1 MRLKLLSGLVVLA
14 LSTGIAVAQTLQP
27 LPTPDLSGLDAA
39 RNAEVREA
47 RATFDKAIVGK
58 SGVSLAELYGNIAAV
73 YARAQ
78 LLDVAVVAIDNA
90 ARSAPLDDRW
100 PYLQGALARMRGKHA
115 EARTAFERSL
125 KLNGMYLPTRIA
137 LAEEML
143 RSGEVDAAGKLLAVG
158 LAEYERQ
165 PALRAMLADVA
176 FRQKRYKEAVAYLNE
191 ALRLDPRAT
200 SLYGALARA
209 EEAAGNAEGARAAQA
224 KAGDV
229 PPFLE
234 DPLLGRLLPAPV
246 LANVA
251 KATAAAN
258 PASPAGAATTSPAGQ
273 PASTDPRQAAIGEA
287 NFLLAAGK
295 QAEARAALDKALA
308 TQANDVVLLAAY
320 ARIELASN
328 RPDAARARAAA
339 ATAANPRSIA
349 AWLTQGHVLE
359 VTGDDAGARSAYERA
374 VAIEPKAARAQVA
387 LGNLALRGGRTAD
400 AITAYRAATAA
411 QPDDPETWA
420 HLLAAQ
426 FLAGQCAA
434 ALRET
439 AANAT
444 REARNPLFADLNIRA
459 VSTCPAATSAQKQ
472 AVLADAKALYR
483 QAPAQDIAQTAE
495 TYALALA
502 ANGQWQEAA
511 QTQGSSIYEAATLGD
526 QAATAQYREFF
537 QRFQAQQMPTKPWA
551 DAHPLLKP
559 PRPVAAAARAPSGAA
574 PARK

>member
-1 MRLKLLSGLVVLA
+1 MMPKLLSGLVLLA
-14 LSTGIAVAQTLQP
+14 LSSGLASAQTLQP
-27 LPTPDLSGLDAA
+27 LPTPNLSGLDAA

-58 SGVSLAELYGNIAAV
+58 SGVTLAELYGNIAAV

-137 LAEEML
+137 LAGELL
-143 RSGEVDAAGKLLAVG
+143 RGGDVDGAGKLLSVG
-158 LAEYERQ
+158 LAEHEGQ

-176 FRQKRYKEAVAYLNE
+176 YRQQRYKEAIAYLNE

-209 EEAAGNAEGARAAQA
+209 EEAAGNAAGARAAQA
-224 KAGDV
+224 RAGDV
-229 PPFLE
+229 PPYLE
-234 DPLLGRLLPAPV
+234 DPLLARLLPEPV

-251 KATAAAN
+251 KAVGATNASNAPGA
-258 PASPAGAATTSPAGQ
+258 PAPGQPGAA
-273 PASTDPRQAAIGEA
+273 DPRQAAIGEA
-287 NFLLAAGK
+287 NFLAAAGK

-308 TQANDVVLLAAY
+308 KQPNDVALLAAY
-320 ARIELASN
+320 ARIELATN

-339 ATAANPRSIA
+339 ATTANPRSMP

-374 VAIEPKAARAQVA
+374 VAIEPKAARAHVA
-387 LGNLALRGGRTAD
+387 LGNLALRNGRTTD
-400 AITAYRAATAA
+400 AVAAYRAATAA
-411 QPDDPETWA
+411 QPDDAENWA
-420 HLLAAQ
+420 HLLAAE
-426 FLAGQCAA
+426 FLVGQCAG

-439 AANAT
+439 AANA
-444 REARNPLFADLNIRA
+444 ARNARDPLFADLNIRA
-459 VSTCPAATSAQKQ
+459 VSTCPAATPAQKQ

-483 QAPAQDIAQTAE
+483 QAPARDIAQTAE

-526 QAATAQYREFF
+526 QAATAQYRDFF
-537 QRFQAQQMPTKPWA
+537 QRFQARQMPTKPWA

-559 PRPVAAAARAPSGAA
+559 QRPTAAVARAPTGAT